1 MRDTASARRAIKGL
15 PSAPTSSRSISRR
28 PGVRSADDHARFTAV
43 PWSYHAQPCD
53 RSCMPRAL
61 FILPVLAVIPL
72 ILFVPAQ
79 LAVAAVALSV
89 GAFLLAIGL
98 AVMSRPV
105 RPVLESQV
113 LPIGELR
120 IVLRDRE

>member
-1 MRDTASARRAIKGL
+1 
-15 PSAPTSSRSISRR
+15 
-28 PGVRSADDHARFTAV
+28 
-43 PWSYHAQPCD
+43 
-53 RSCMPRAL
+53 MPRAL